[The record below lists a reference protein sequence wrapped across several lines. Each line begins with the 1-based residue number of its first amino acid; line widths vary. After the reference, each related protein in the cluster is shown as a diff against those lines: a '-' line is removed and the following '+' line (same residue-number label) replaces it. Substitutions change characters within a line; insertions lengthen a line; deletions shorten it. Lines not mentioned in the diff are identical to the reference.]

1 MMATVLLNR
10 FTSKLMKTLIAILIT
25 AGLCTISHAQVAI
38 YKNKTK
44 GTVTGAGGSQKFT
57 TLGYMVVDLE
67 NGGYTRINAYPSK
80 KLEVIYPDF
89 YIMDNGTGKGG
100 KGFMVIQEGA
110 SYVDVLNRDVIDSVY
125 MKGSHAVVDV
135 GAASRYQMVKTYTVT
150 GRTTYYSG
158 SGDFLSEES
167 SGTYSLDL
175 KVTKELN
182 LAGTDYDA
190 AITRAI
196 QLLKDQG
203 YTERT
208 TSMVREQMLQS
219 VQLNGISEIDVK
231 RETSQK

>member
-1 MMATVLLNR
+1 
-10 FTSKLMKTLIAILIT
+10 MKTLIAILIT
-25 AGLCTISHAQVAI
+25 TGLCTICNAQVAL
-38 YKNKTK
+38 YKNKIK
-44 GTVTGAGGSQKFT
+44 GTVTGAGGSQKYT
-57 TLGYMVVDLE
+57 TIGYTIVDLA
-67 NGGYTRINAYPSK
+67 NGGYTRVNGYPSK

-110 SYVDVLNRDVIDSVY
+110 SYVDDLNRDVIDSVY

-135 GAASRYQMVKTYTVT
+135 GAASKYQMVKTYTVT

-158 SGDFLSEES
+158 SGDLLSEES
-167 SGTYSLDL
+167 SGTCTLDL
-175 KVTKELN
+175 KLTKELN
-182 LAGTDYDA
+182 QAGTDYDA
-190 AITRAI
+190 AITRAV

-219 VQLNGISEIDVK
+219 AHFTRLNEIGEIG
-231 RETSQK
+231 ETDQK